1 LLCNT
6 ATMNSR
12 VQLFLCF
19 IIFWCFPIYSQTEI
33 PGAHRI
39 NVGKDSISNENWSF
53 LQQYSNAYSS
63 RLVSDQGTIATIVG
77 SRPINYLKNGS
88 WQQIDPKLRQN
99 PNGWLAAD
107 QPNQLLVSNQGEV
120 FFKANSNSPF
130 GFRTGMIGLSNSSF
144 SEDPVFSSEENSV
157 EFFYGQ
163 VKKKIYVF
171 ENAVKY
177 HYEIDEWTEGA
188 LSISEEI
195 ELMKGSIYRIENGE
209 LIIND
214 LDQETLAR
222 FSVPIVIDAHG
233 AFTQGKY
240 QVKKVED
247 RLTLSITVDES
258 WILDPLRA
266 FPVIID
272 PIVTGPT
279 SNWTGGN
286 MPSCIMPA
294 YNRDSI
300 LVTIPGGVMVT
311 GLFVTGSFYADPFTT
326 ATMGQ
331 GEMKYSTNCGASQG
345 FIVTG
350 ANSSF
355 PGTAYL
361 DSVNILNPLTCC
373 FPETCSDTSFWLT
386 MMLGRTG
393 PGTGCN
399 TSYIRY
405 DAATTLWPF
414 KAVIVGKTVESYGSQ
429 WNVIQTSI
437 CSNTCELTALAY
449 AMNGVPP
456 YTFSHPWSDEIVT
469 QGQSIGCGNG
479 ANNHQF
485 TLTIPNCPIYCD
497 SNFTSLVVPPAV
509 ITDACG
515 NTITGM
521 PSETI
526 TIKPAPHVSFNG
538 NTNLCSGEETSILL
552 DACLTGALA
561 YWEGNG
567 TNGVGGIYQVMS
579 NQSGTTDSTQ
589 FIAYSSLNNCQSDTT
604 LITVYNSPVQPAL
617 YSWNPNP
624 AIVSESIQFSSGT
637 GGDIISWEWTIDG
650 TTVSG
655 QPQFEIIEN
664 NPGEYEVCLIVT
676 SYPNCPDTLC
686 KMVTI
691 APATVL
697 APNIITSNGDG
708 VNDLV
713 AFRYLE
719 FYPNNRVSILN
730 RWGNPVFQ
738 EEGYQNDWDPRDL
751 TEGVYFYHVIINDG
765 EQELQGFFHLEKE

>member
-1 LLCNT
+1 MRLKNL
-6 ATMNSR
+6 
-12 VQLFLCF
+12 QLSLFFLV
-19 IIFWCFPIYSQTEI
+19 ISVVAVGQLNI
-33 PGAHRI
+33 PGTYEI
-39 NVGKDSISNENWSF
+39 ESDSISELSQSVWEVISEESKE
-53 LQQYSNAYSS
+53 YST
-63 RLVSDQGTIATIVG
+63 RLRSDRGEIATIIG
-77 SRPINYLKNGS
+77 SRPINYKVEGEWKS
-88 WQQIDPKLRQN
+88 IDHRLSEYN
-99 PNGWLAAD
+99 NGWAAMG
-107 QPNQLLVSNQGEV
+107 QPHPLMIENSGEV
-120 FFKANSNSPF
+120 FFDWGNQSQIKIESQIKQNLQQKKLVFKDFSKTKNAVNW
-130 GFRTGMIGLSNSSF
+130 TIG
-144 SEDPVFSSEENSV
+144 EHIEKVV
-157 EFFYGQ
+157 YA
-163 VKKKIYVF
+163 F
-171 ENAVKY
+171 ENAIKY
-177 HYEIDEWTEGA
+177 HYSINGHISDDIVIIEKIEIN
-188 LSISEEI
+188 EEFI
-195 ELMKGSIYRIENGE
+195 LKNENGE
-209 LIIND
+209 LTFFS
-214 LDQETLAR
+214 ETKGQLVK
-222 FSVPIVIDAHG
+222 FSVPVIFDQNG
-233 AFTQGKY
+233 EYILGKY
-240 QVKKVED
+240 KPVIKGDEIFLELQVDKEWMSS
-247 RLTLSITVDES
+247 TE
-258 WILDPLRA
+258 RA
-266 FPVIID
+266 YPIIID
-272 PIVTGPT
+272 PTVTGPT

-286 MPSCIMPA
+286 MPSCIIPS

-300 LVTIPGGVMVT
+300 LVTIPGGTMVT
-311 GLFVTGSFYADPFTT
+311 GLYVTGSFYADPFTT

-331 GEMKYSTNCGASQG
+331 GEMRYSTSCGTSQG
-345 FIVTG
+345 FVVTG
-350 ANSSF
+350 ANSNL

-361 DSVNILNPLTCC
+361 DSVSIMNPLTCC
-373 FPETCSDTSFWLT
+373 FPENCSDTSFWLT

-399 TSYIRY
+399 TSFIRY
-405 DAATTLWPF
+405 DALTTLWPF

-429 WNVIQTSI
+429 WNVIQTSV

-456 YTFSHPWSDEIVT
+456 YTFSHPWSNEIVT

-485 TLTIPNCPIYCD
+485 TLTIPDCPIYCD

-515 NTITGM
+515 NSVSGM
-521 PSETI
+521 QNETI

-567 TNGVGGIYQVMS
+567 TNGVGGIYQVMN

-604 LITVYNSPVQPAL
+604 LITVYNSLVQPAL

-624 AIVSESIQFSSGT
+624 AIVSETVQFSSGS

-650 TTVSG
+650 TAVSG

-708 VNDLV
+708 INDLV
-713 AFRYLE
+713 VFRYLE

-730 RWGNPVFQ
+730 RWGNTVF
-738 EEGYQNDWDPRDL
+738 EKEGYQNDWNPRDL
-751 TEGVYFYHVIINDG
+751 TEGVYFYHVFINDG